1 MSDPAAWPQAVADLG
16 TLLRTPAATW
26 TIVGLGVAVFAT
38 LLRELPRIPKPLL
51 VLMAAAFLDMFGV
64 FLVVPLLPFYCR
76 RLGAD
81 IALFGAPLGAGTVT
95 GLVMATFTV
104 AQLLSAP
111 LWGRFSDRRGRRP
124 ALLVALFAS
133 ACAYV
138 VFGFASALWLLL
150 LSRFVQGAGGGTVGV
165 IQAYVADS
173 VGPSDRA
180 RALGWLSAATNLG
193 VALGPVLG
201 SATLALGSV
210 DLWPGAAELQL
221 GPAAPGLCAAALCL
235 ANMAFAARWL
245 PESRPTAAPRPPQRL
260 GPALRGLLTAP
271 QTHAAR
277 LLLTYG
283 LAIGAGQGIN
293 AVLAHLLDGRF
304 GIGEHEIGVV
314 FTYIGA
320 ISVLARVLV
329 LGPLVDRFGE
339 VRLSRL
345 GTVALAAGLAGLPL
359 ATGLASLMASVALLP
374 IGMALLFPCVS
385 ALLSKVVSAAD
396 RGMYLGLQQSFG
408 SAARMTAPLVFGA
421 LFDGA
426 GQAVPFLV
434 AGGCVLA
441 TLPLL
446 VRLPIAAAA
455 RRAANGG

>member
-1 MSDPAAWPQAVADLG
+1 MIFSAPADPLAELG
-16 TLLRTPAATW
+16 PLLRSPTATW
-26 TIVGLGVAVFAT
+26 VIGGLGAAVLAT

-64 FLVVPLLPFYCR
+64 FLVVPLLPFYCK

-81 IALFGAPLGAGTVT
+81 VVLFGVPLGAGTIT

-111 LWGRFSDRRGRRP
+111 LWGRFSDRHGRRP

-138 VFGFASALWLLL
+138 VFGFADALWILL

-173 VGPSDRA
+173 VGPADRA

-201 SATLALGSV
+201 SATLALGHA
-210 DLWPGAAELQL
+210 DLLPGPGELRL
-221 GPAAPGLCAAALCL
+221 GSAAPGLCAAALCL
-235 ANMAFAARWL
+235 VNMAFAARWL
-245 PESRPTAAPRPPQRL
+245 PESKASHPPRPPQRVRAAL
-260 GPALRGLLTAP
+260 GALLRDPKAP
-271 QTHAAR
+271 AAR

-293 AVLAHLLDGRF
+293 AVLAHLLDTNFR
-304 GIGEHEIGVV
+304 IGEHEIGVV

-320 ISVLARVLV
+320 ISVLARVLA

-345 GTVALAAGLAGLPL
+345 GTAALAAGLAGLPL
-359 ATGLASLMASVALLP
+359 AAGLGSLMTAVALLP
-374 IGMALLFPCVS
+374 IGMALLFPCLS
-385 ALLSKVVSAAD
+385 ALLSKAVPAAD

-408 SAARMTAPLVFGA
+408 SAARMTAPLLFGA
-421 LFDGA
+421 LYDGA
-426 GQAVPFLV
+426 GHAVPFLV
-434 AGGCVLA
+434 AGACVLA

-446 VRLPIAAAA
+446 LGPAFAAAERPPSGA
-455 RRAANGG
+455 R